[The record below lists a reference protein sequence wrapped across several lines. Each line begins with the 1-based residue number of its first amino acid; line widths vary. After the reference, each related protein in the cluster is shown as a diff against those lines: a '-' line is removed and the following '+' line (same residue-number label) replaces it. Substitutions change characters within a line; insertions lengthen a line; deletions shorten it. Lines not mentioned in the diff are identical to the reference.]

1 MSPIPGS
8 RTVTLCISGATIF
21 FLFGVLLNF
30 QRVIG
35 SLNLSLADL
44 LIFPLLVYLV
54 ATNMLRLDK
63 VMLAVTLYLILY
75 LVTASALFV
84 PFQYKVSID
93 VSSLLI
99 GFVKQAVLFIYLFI
113 GFSLRSTPFER
124 EAIKGVV
131 IGSFVSAV
139 VSILFLI
146 SGISTLR
153 ALVVDSDRLI
163 GFSNDPNFFATVQC
177 AALGLLLFGQTFAM
191 STYRKWAILAITV
204 SVLLTASKSG
214 LLFMTAIYITF
225 MGLTF
230 KHRNLKM
237 LFLVVVVLIISFVGI
252 LFCRDEITQ
261 LIPAFERIIRLF
273 ENFGYAL
280 NADGSSR
287 SVVWDL
293 AINIISSSP
302 FGIGNSAFWV
312 IAERFGGDNLAHNTY
327 LQLAIEWGLINA
339 VVFVFCLFYML
350 AYSIFTRRQ
359 HDAAIVLL
367 VMLMFSMTLSLNNSR
382 LLWFVIGLMAMDHVQ
397 VVLANQRRRLAY
409 GFEGSRE
416 C

>member
-1 MSPIPGS
+1 MSSILGS
-8 RTVTLCISGATIF
+8 RALTVSISGTAIF

-35 SLNLSLADL
+35 SLNFSLADL
-44 LIFPLLVYLV
+44 LIFPLLAYLI
-54 ATNMLRLDK
+54 ATKTLRLDK
-63 VMLAVTLYLILY
+63 GIFAATLYLMLY
-75 LVTASALFV
+75 IVTASAIFV
-84 PFQYKVSID
+84 PFQYQVS
-93 VSSLLI
+93 VEMSSLLVGTI
-99 GFVKQAVLFIYLFI
+99 KQSVLFIYLFI
-113 GFSLRSTPFER
+113 GLSLRSSPYEDQV
-124 EAIKGVV
+124 IKGVV
-131 IGSFVSAV
+131 IGSFISAIF
-139 VSILFLI
+139 SILFLI
-146 SGISTLR
+146 SGIPTLR
-153 ALVVDSDRLI
+153 AFVVDSDRLI

-177 AALGLLLFGQTFAM
+177 AALGLLLFSKTFAL

-214 LLFMTAIYITF
+214 LLFMTAIYATF
-225 MGLTF
+225 IGLTF
-230 KHRNLKM
+230 KHRNLKLLLVVSVV
-237 LFLVVVVLIISFVGI
+237 LFLSLIGITSFK
-252 LFCRDEITQ
+252 DQITQ
-261 LIPAFERIIRLF
+261 LIPAFERIVRLF

-287 SVVWDL
+287 SAVWNL

-312 IAERFGGDNLAHNTY
+312 IADRFGGDNLAHNTY

-339 VVFVFCLFYML
+339 VVFVFCLLYVL

-382 LLWFVIGLMAMDHVQ
+382 LLWFVVGLMVMDHVQ
-397 VVLANQRRRLAY
+397 VIFDNRQRRLSY
-409 GFEGSRE
+409 GLQESRE